1 MTDCCLKVS
10 LKIFTNILTQLDT
23 DSVEE
28 FARATR
34 ELKFES
40 YNGGRD
46 SKERLAQVITEY
58 FPAIQEII
66 IICSGSAHGP
76 AVFVSSILN

>member
-1 MTDCCLKVS
+1 M
-10 LKIFTNILTQLDT
+10 QLDT

-46 SKERLAQVITEY
+46 SKERLAQVIIEY
-58 FPAIQEII
+58 FFSYSEII
-66 IICSGSAHGP
+66 TFAAPGSG
-76 AVFVSSILN
+76 VFVSSICN

>member
-1 MTDCCLKVS
+1 MKLSLITVS
-10 LKIFTNILTQLDT
+10 PLQLDT
-23 DSVEE
+23 DSVAE

-46 SKERLAQVITEY
+46 SKERLAQVTKIKLK
-58 FPAIQEII
+58 
-66 IICSGSAHGP
+66 CGS
-76 AVFVSSILN
+76 FLY

>member
-1 MTDCCLKVS
+1 M
-10 LKIFTNILTQLDT
+10 QLDT

-58 FPAIQEII
+58 LT
-66 IICSGSAHGP
+66 
-76 AVFVSSILN
+76 VFQRFSLFTSI